1 MVLTLYNS
9 SEPNKKAKKSGMKIL
24 GIATFQNVLSDF
36 SKVDTVIE
44 NCRIHRSDD
53 VSKTLDDK
61 TIQNSVNYCAIDID
75 GRTHCYFVRNV
86 IFERGLFTLVLH
98 KDVLMSYPE
107 FVNAEC
113 IVERQENVWNGYIPD
128 NSYTAYAYTR
138 SRAIKFP
145 NKVFGNEYNYIL
157 NVNGGVN

>member
-1 MVLTLYNS
+1 MVLTLYSNS
-9 SEPNKKAKKSGMKIL
+9 SPLKQAKKSLKMYGL
-24 GIATFQNVLSDF
+24 ATFSNILTDF

-44 NCRIHRSDD
+44 NCRIHRSDND
-53 VSKTLDDK
+53 KAVLDDK
-61 TIQNSVNYCAIDID
+61 EIQNKVNYCAIEIN
-75 GRTHCYFVRNV
+75 GRTHCYFVKNI
-86 IFERGLFTLVLH
+86 IFNRGLFTLVLH

-128 NSYTAYAYTR
+128 NSYTAYAYKR
-138 SRAIKFP
+138 SRAILFP
-145 NKVFGNEYNYIL
+145 NKVFGDEYNYIL